1 MLVEALERASETRV
15 ICNAVF
21 FLLYLDRIDLKV
33 FRQSS
38 WNRQTKYQVGWYFL
52 HGFHNWKPKQNKR
65 LKKIVLPKT
74 KNYTITVA
82 CSSFLRSFLKT
93 TEKSNLIKL
102 KSWRR
107 NFGLLKGDKF
117 KTAKRE
123 MTAFLTMITG
133 FVFSR

>member
-1 MLVEALERASETRV
+1 MLVEALEGLLKLELSVTP
-15 ICNAVF
+15 F

-65 LKKIVLPKT
+65 LKKIVPPKT